1 MECSDQVQTI
11 ETTHGNARSSDLVC
25 WRLKGNM
32 VDYLFKHKTENDEIS
47 VKELW
52 KVVIY
57 GLQHI
62 WPESRTRID
71 NQNMGDVWELS

>member
-1 MECSDQVQTI
+1 
-11 ETTHGNARSSDLVC
+11 
-25 WRLKGNM
+25 M

-71 NQNMGDVWELS
+71 NQNMGDVWELA